1 MKVLTYPASFLETW
15 QEDHS
20 AGTRALG
27 INTLLVFM
35 PSLGF
40 EVRGVVKVVLSEMS
54 WPEIRD
60 LDKDRV
66 VLIPVGTLEDHG
78 LHLPVDTDVRIVGEI
93 CRLAA
98 EKAPRELVL
107 LPSVVHGFSPHHM
120 DFPGTITIGWST
132 FVEYVMDICRSLAR
146 HGFRRILIVN
156 GHGSNQNLVEMVA
169 RLAVV
174 EYPGVI
180 CAAMFYLTGPKGRAA
195 IDKVRESDYPGG
207 IAHACELETS
217 LYLAIKPELVDMGR
231 AVKEIGYPRSEFVWY
246 DFVDGPVKMMEY
258 WSTMSRTGVMGDPT
272 KASVEKGRF
281 LLEAAA
287 EEVVDVV
294 RDLRR
299 RRIGRRVDHHAG
311 AGRGRKKGGR

>member
-1 MKVLTYPASFLETW
+1 M
-15 QEDHS
+15 DHS
-20 AGTRALG
+20 AGTGAVV
-27 INTLLVFM
+27 INILLVFM
-35 PSLGF
+35 LSLGF
-40 EVRGVVKVVLSEMS
+40 EVRGVVKVLLSEMS

-78 LHLPVDTDVRIVGEI
+78 LHLPVDTDVRIVGEV

-98 EKAPRELVL
+98 EKAPGEVVL

-132 FVEYVMDICRSLAR
+132 FVEYVLDVCRSLAR

-169 RLAVV
+169 RLTVV

-195 IDKVRESDYPGG
+195 VDKVRESDYPGG

-231 AVKEIGYPRSEFVWY
+231 AVKEI
-246 DFVDGPVKMMEY
+246 
-258 WSTMSRTGVMGDPT
+258 
-272 KASVEKGRF
+272 
-281 LLEAAA
+281 
-287 EEVVDVV
+287 
-294 RDLRR
+294 
-299 RRIGRRVDHHAG
+299 
-311 AGRGRKKGGR
+311 